1 MRIVRLL
8 SVASLIVPTM
18 SAGSQ
23 PAPAAAVT
31 ESFRSISALF
41 AGRLVQAFDSIPA
54 ARYGF
59 APTPPQQTV
68 GYVAQ
73 HLVDANYALCERFG
87 TAPRPHGADDAAA
100 DTVKARWPK
109 DTLVAQLRR
118 SFVFCTTA
126 LSTVDDARLG
136 DEVPIGAPGS
146 GVKQQRALSL
156 LLYTTDLAEHYAQL
170 ASYMRVMGLVPP
182 SSLAPFARTAI
193 ELPTSVLSRYAG
205 TYDVPPSR
213 QFGSPALHLVVTV
226 RDGALMVAPAGQPE
240 ARLWPASETDFFLKV
255 SNATVTFTRD
265 PAGTVTGL
273 VVHNNGED
281 RIGTRV
287 R

>member
-1 MRIVRLL
+1 MHLLRLL
-8 SVASLIVPTM
+8 SVASLIVPAA

-23 PAPAAAVT
+23 SASATEVT
-31 ESFRSISALF
+31 GSFRSISGLF
-41 AGRLVQAFDSIPA
+41 ASRIVQAFDSIPA
-54 ARYGF
+54 AKYGF
-59 APTPPQQTV
+59 APTPSQQTV
-68 GYVAQ
+68 GYIAQ

-87 TAPRPHGADDAAA
+87 TTPRPHGADDAVA
-100 DTVKARWPK
+100 DTIKARWPK

-118 SFVFCTTA
+118 SFVFCTAA
-126 LSTVDDARLG
+126 LATVDDARLG
-136 DEVPIGAPGS
+136 DQVPIGSPES
-146 GVKQQRALSL
+146 GVKQQRALTL
-156 LLYTTDLAEHYAQL
+156 LRYTTDLAEHYAQL
-170 ASYMRVMGLVPP
+170 ASYMRVMGMVPP

-193 ELPTSVLSRYAG
+193 ELPASVLSRYVGA
-205 TYDVPPSR
+205 YDVPASR

-265 PAGTVTGL
+265 LAGGVTGL
-273 VVHNNGED
+273 VVHSNGED
-281 RIGTRV
+281 RVGTRA